1 MKTMSEMWKRWTKPI
16 TKITDV
22 TAVKVSEHQD
32 VIEILESVLNTVNV
46 NAVVTDTV
54 KKRILI
60 RTYALNVH
68 ELARSLY
75 NTTDER
81 REHRVNAVSLN
92 RFFESTIPPS
102 ECLQRLVNGVRS
114 VPKLSIRIR
123 HDIINIAEVLSENK

>member
-1 MKTMSEMWKRWTKPI
+1 MKTLSEMWKRWTKPI

-22 TAVKVSEHQD
+22 PAVKVSEHQD

-75 NTTDER
+75 NTADER
-81 REHRVNAVSLN
+81 REHRVNAVSLS

-102 ECLQRLVNGVRS
+102 ECLQRLINGVRS